1 MTTSTSSSPDF
12 IYYTSTTT
20 PPNYTSTTTPPNYMT
35 TNTSQNY
42 TVTNHSPLSLGSPC
56 QVSSYIT
63 VSAFP
68 IFIKTVEREDC
79 KDFLFAVPNCT
90 KQNVDVTYVEQDS
103 FFKVEA
109 ENGELFTSIPCT
121 IAVNTNKLDLSK
133 IECYVKDG
141 LLTVVIPY
149 FEESIPKSVK
159 IN

>member
-20 PPNYTSTTTPPNYMT
+20 SPNYMT

-56 QVSSYIT
+56 QVSSYVT

-90 KQNVDVTYVEQDS
+90 KQNVNVTYVEQDS

-109 ENGELFTSIPCT
+109 ENEELFTSIPCT

>member
-12 IYYTSTTT
+12 IYYTST
-20 PPNYTSTTTPPNYMT
+20 NTSPNYMT
-35 TNTSQNY
+35 ENTSQNY
-42 TVTNHSPLSLGSPC
+42 TVSLGSPC
-56 QVSSYIT
+56 QVSSYAT
-63 VSAFP
+63 VSSFP
-68 IFIKTVEREDC
+68 VLIKTVEREDS
-79 KDFLFAVPNCT
+79 KEFLFAVPNCT

-109 ENGELFTSIPCT
+109 ENGELFTSIPYT

>member
-20 PPNYTSTTTPPNYMT
+20 SPNYMT
-35 TNTSQNY
+35 ENTSQNY

-56 QVSSYIT
+56 QVSSYAT

-68 IFIKTVEREDC
+68 ILIKTVEREDC

-90 KQNVDVTYVEQDS
+90 KQNVNVTYVEQDS

-109 ENGELFTSIPCT
+109 ENGELFTSIPYT

>member
-1 MTTSTSSSPDF
+1 MHMTTSTSSSPDF

-20 PPNYTSTTTPPNYMT
+20 SPNYMT
-35 TNTSQNY
+35 TNISQNY

-56 QVSSYIT
+56 QVSSYAT

-90 KQNVDVTYVEQDS
+90 KQNVNVTYVEQDS

-109 ENGELFTSIPCT
+109 ENEELFTSIPYT

>member
-1 MTTSTSSSPDF
+1 MHMTTSTSSSPDF

-20 PPNYTSTTTPPNYMT
+20 SPNYMT
-35 TNTSQNY
+35 ANTSQNY

-56 QVSSYIT
+56 QVSSYAT

-68 IFIKTVEREDC
+68 ILIKTVEREDC

-90 KQNVDVTYVEQDS
+90 KQNVNVTYVEQDS

-109 ENGELFTSIPCT
+109 ENGELFTSIPYT

>member
-20 PPNYTSTTTPPNYMT
+20 SPNYMT
-35 TNTSQNY
+35 ANTSQNY
-42 TVTNHSPLSLGSPC
+42 TVSLGSPC
-56 QVSSYIT
+56 QVSSYAT
-63 VSAFP
+63 VSSFP
-68 IFIKTVEREDC
+68 VLIKTVEREDS
-79 KDFLFAVPNCT
+79 KEFLFAVPNCT

-109 ENGELFTSIPCT
+109 ENEELFTSIPYT

>member
-20 PPNYTSTTTPPNYMT
+20 SPNYMT

-56 QVSSYIT
+56 QVSSYAT

-68 IFIKTVEREDC
+68 ILIKTVEREDC

-90 KQNVDVTYVEQDS
+90 KQNVNVTYVEQDS

-109 ENGELFTSIPCT
+109 ENEELFTSIPCT

>member
-20 PPNYTSTTTPPNYMT
+20 SPNYMT

-90 KQNVDVTYVEQDS
+90 KQNVNVTYVEQDS

-109 ENGELFTSIPCT
+109 ENEELFTSIPCT